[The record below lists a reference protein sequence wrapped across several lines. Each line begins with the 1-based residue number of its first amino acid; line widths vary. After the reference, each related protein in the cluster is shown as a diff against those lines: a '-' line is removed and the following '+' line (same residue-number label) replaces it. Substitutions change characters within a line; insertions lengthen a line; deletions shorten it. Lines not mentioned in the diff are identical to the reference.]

1 MKPSKWKDEES
12 ILRAAIKK
20 YIVTYIR
27 TLIRYISQ
35 QKPDTL
41 GESGMIYLKF
51 WEKNAIQEYWQS
63 YIQKW
68 GEILSQENEK
78 LREFTTT
85 TAIF

>member
-27 TLIRYISQ
+27 TPLGYISQ
-35 QKPDTL
+35 QEPDNL
-41 GESGMIYLKF
+41 GERVE
-51 WEKNAIQEYWQS
+51 W
-63 YIQKW
+63 YIQNF
-68 GEILSQENEK
+68 GEKMPSNNTDKVIGPEMRRNTFRKRGESSPL
-78 LREFTTT
+78 T